1 MSDYP
6 WHLVREHR
14 LFDGRKITIRP
25 VKHSDADLTRDFL
38 TELSGESRY
47 LRFHKWVQ
55 APSDKLIHFLTDI
68 DYDRHMALVCI
79 TLDGGR
85 AQLVGEARYVADS
98 GGKNC
103 EFGIMIADGWH
114 KSGIAGLLMADL
126 ISAARERGLATME
139 GMVLTRNSNMLKF
152 ARGLGFKVDMMDE
165 DPATSRI
172 VKAL

>member
-1 MSDYP
+1 MADYP

-14 LFDGRKITIRP
+14 LFDGRNVTIRP
-25 VKHSDADLTRDFL
+25 VKHNDADLTRDFL

-85 AQLVGEARYVADS
+85 AQLVGEARYVAD
-98 GGKNC
+98 GGGGTC

-114 KSGIAGLLMADL
+114 NTGIAGLLMADL
-126 ISAARERGLATME
+126 IAAARERGFAIME
-139 GMVLTRNSNMLKF
+139 GLVLSRNSAMLRF
-152 ARGLGFKVDMMDE
+152 ARGLGFEIERVPDDF
-165 DPATSRI
+165 ATMRI
-172 VKAL
+172 VKRL